1 MYSQEKERKIMMTL
15 EQIVQEEVEWMF
27 ADAEEIGS
35 SDISICVRQILD
47 TAQGCGIEVDESQVS
62 IRGLISDALC
72 EMEGV

>member
-1 MYSQEKERKIMMTL
+1 MMTL

-27 ADAEEIGS
+27 GDAEEVGS

-47 TAQGCGIEVDESQVS
+47 TAQGCGVEVDESQIS

-72 EMEGV
+72 EMEAV

>member
-1 MYSQEKERKIMMTL
+1 MIHKEFTSKELFKLREIAD
-15 EQIVQEEVEWMF
+15 EEVEDMF
-27 ADAEEIGS
+27 GDAEEIGS

-47 TAQGCGIEVDESQVS
+47 TAQGCGIEVDHSLGS

>member
-1 MYSQEKERKIMMTL
+1 MMTL

-27 ADAEEIGS
+27 SDAEEVGS

-47 TAQGCGIEVDESQVS
+47 TAQSCGVEVDESQIS

-72 EMEGV
+72 EMEAV

>member
-1 MYSQEKERKIMMTL
+1 MMTL

-27 ADAEEIGS
+27 SDAEEVGS

-47 TAQGCGIEVDESQVS
+47 TAQGCGVEVDESQIS

-72 EMEGV
+72 EMEAV

>member
-1 MYSQEKERKIMMTL
+1 MTTL
-15 EQIVQEEVEWMF
+15 EDIVQEEVQWRF
-27 ADAEEIGS
+27 SDAEEIGT
-35 SDISICVRQILD
+35 SDISCCARQILD

>member
-15 EQIVQEEVEWMF
+15 EDIVQEEVQWMF
-27 ADAEEIGS
+27 GDAEEVGS
-35 SDISICVRQILD
+35 SDISICARQILD
-47 TAQGCGIEVDESQVS
+47 TAWSCGIEVDESQVS

>member
-1 MYSQEKERKIMMTL
+1 MITL

-27 ADAEEIGS
+27 SDAEEIGS

-47 TAQGCGIEVDESQVS
+47 TAQACGIVVDESQVS

>member
-1 MYSQEKERKIMMTL
+1 MMTL

-27 ADAEEIGS
+27 GDAEEVGS

-47 TAQGCGIEVDESQVS
+47 TAQSCGVEVDESQIS

-72 EMEGV
+72 EMEAV

>member
-1 MYSQEKERKIMMTL
+1 MIQKEFTSSELFKLREIA
-15 EQIVQEEVEWMF
+15 EEEVEWMF
-27 ADAEEIGS
+27 SDAEEIGS

-47 TAQGCGIEVDESQVS
+47 TAQSCGIEVDESQVS